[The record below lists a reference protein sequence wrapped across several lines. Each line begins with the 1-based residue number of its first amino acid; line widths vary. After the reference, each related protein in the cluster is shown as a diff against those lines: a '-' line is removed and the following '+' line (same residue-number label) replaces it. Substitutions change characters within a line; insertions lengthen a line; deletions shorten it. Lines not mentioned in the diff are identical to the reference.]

1 MKNFTQLVIA
11 ILCGVLSM
19 HTSVKAQSILDP
31 SDPIVNYDSLNPP
44 TQPAW
49 GTIGK
54 WVRRPI
60 LTWNTESYKAYIYKG
75 LQFRLK
81 FPKSYNPNANDGKK
95 YPILMFWHGLLEAG
109 DIHDNEY
116 SMFLGAELFR
126 NNVDN
131 GNFDGF
137 VIFMQAPIAGGSFF
151 APGHFQYMTEILDY
165 MTVNNKLD
173 PFHIIS
179 NGLSSGGMA
188 SWDVFLRHTNYVS
201 TVVAMSAP
209 GNWSGSEIVEK
220 SKFTPI
226 WYAHG
231 GEDHNPA
238 PSTGDENYN
247 AMMAAGANFK
257 RIKYPGAYHDTW
269 GATWWDP
276 EFWPYLKRAYSSNPW
291 ALHNKT
297 LFAPGDPVN
306 ATIGLAP
313 GYDQYEWRRNGV
325 LIPAASGN
333 SIQATQLG
341 LYDARVRRGSV
352 WSEWSKIPVELKEG
366 VVTPPPPPP
375 PSGAATRI
383 EAESFTTMSGIQ
395 SEPTSDVGGGL
406 NIGWQDNG
414 DWLNYSV
421 SINTAGSYT
430 LSFRV
435 ASYFSGAQFQL
446 RKEDGTVLTTVTVP
460 NTGGFQ
466 NWQTVTAVATLPA
479 GLQTLRIITTAANGG
494 WNFNWW
500 EIPDA
505 LNGGTPTNQAPT
517 ANAGS
522 AQTITLPT
530 NSVTL
535 TGSGTDPDGT
545 IASYAWTKVSGPDGG
560 TITSPAQASTT
571 VTGLTQGSY
580 TFRLTVTDNG
590 GATGTADVLI
600 TVNAVAT
607 NQAPTANAG
616 SAQTITLP
624 TNSVTL
630 TGSGTDPDGTIA
642 SYAWT
647 KVSGPAGGTITSP
660 AQASTTVTGLTQGS
674 YTFRLT
680 VTDNGGATGTADVV
694 ITVNAV
700 ATNQAPTA
708 NAGSAQTITL
718 PTNSVTLTGSGTD
731 PDGTIASY
739 AWTKVSGPAGGT
751 ITSPAQAST
760 TVTGLVEGS
769 YTFRLTV
776 TDNGGATGT
785 ADVVVTV
792 NPEPVTFSL
801 KIEAENYTTMSGV
814 QTETTLDEGGGLNVK
829 SISAN
834 DWMNYSVN
842 IPVAGTYT
850 VNFRVSSVNNGSE
863 LQLRNSSGTSL
874 VTQSFTKTNG
884 TQIWKTVS
892 ASVTLPAGTQT
903 LRIYATKANSSWNLN
918 WWEIKTP
925 SSAAAVNRVALQEQ
939 QPESV
944 TDIPLQVFP
953 NPVQGDIQVIIN
965 NNLKGNV
972 RVQVLDISGQIV
984 KEMMLNKI
992 DHHFLKARIEA
1003 SNLKPGLYILRADM
1017 NGWSQST
1024 RITKQ

>member
-590 GATGTADVLI
+590 GATGTADV
-600 TVNAVAT
+600 
-607 NQAPTANAG
+607 
-616 SAQTITLP
+616 
-624 TNSVTL
+624 
-630 TGSGTDPDGTIA
+630 
-642 SYAWT
+642 
-647 KVSGPAGGTITSP
+647 
-660 AQASTTVTGLTQGS
+660 
-674 YTFRLT
+674 
-680 VTDNGGATGTADVV
+680 
-694 ITVNAV
+694 
-700 ATNQAPTA
+700 
-708 NAGSAQTITL
+708 
-718 PTNSVTLTGSGTD
+718 
-731 PDGTIASY
+731 
-739 AWTKVSGPAGGT
+739 
-751 ITSPAQAST
+751 
-760 TVTGLVEGS
+760 
-769 YTFRLTV
+769 
-776 TDNGGATGT
+776 
-785 ADVVVTV
+785 
-792 NPEPVTFSL
+792 
-801 KIEAENYTTMSGV
+801 
-814 QTETTLDEGGGLNVK
+814 
-829 SISAN
+829 
-834 DWMNYSVN
+834 
-842 IPVAGTYT
+842 
-850 VNFRVSSVNNGSE
+850 
-863 LQLRNSSGTSL
+863 
-874 VTQSFTKTNG
+874 
-884 TQIWKTVS
+884 
-892 ASVTLPAGTQT
+892 
-903 LRIYATKANSSWNLN
+903 
-918 WWEIKTP
+918 
-925 SSAAAVNRVALQEQ
+925 
-939 QPESV
+939 
-944 TDIPLQVFP
+944 
-953 NPVQGDIQVIIN
+953 
-965 NNLKGNV
+965 
-972 RVQVLDISGQIV
+972 
-984 KEMMLNKI
+984 
-992 DHHFLKARIEA
+992 
-1003 SNLKPGLYILRADM
+1003 
-1017 NGWSQST
+1017 
-1024 RITKQ
+1024 